1 VSHLVIYD
9 VDGSEQ
15 YERFVAIDEAVA
27 LVERLRNEGNPTARI
42 FRLEEIQFEVKA
54 YYRVEVGVPAAPA
67 VPVPEEP
74 AFEISPPRAEQLEP
88 EPAPAPEPMTVVDAT
103 AEEIEEGPGTRAPR
117 GSGGSGPDEYAV
129 STSLGGAR
137 RGLFGR

>member
-9 VDGSEQ
+9 ADGREQ
-15 YERFVAIDEAVA
+15 YERFIAIDEAVA
-27 LVERLRNEGNPTARI
+27 LVERLRNEGNPTARL

-54 YYRVEVGVPAAPA
+54 YYRVEVGVPPAPA

-74 AFEISPPRAEQLEP
+74 AFEMSPPPVDHAEPELEP
-88 EPAPAPEPMTVVDAT
+88 EPEPMTVVDAT
-103 AEEIEEGPGTRAPR
+103 AEEVEESSGPGATRTTR
-117 GSGGSGPDEYAV
+117 GAAPDEYAV